1 MNIVW
6 RFFTVASLPVC
17 VLYCLLYCSG
27 PAVSGCAATSLSVV
41 VMDGE
46 NPLPGRPGCPG
57 FCSLCLSY
65 RNRPSEP
72 LALFLKKKPAA
83 RPRPVHGGHGCAG
96 IPSAASLFG
105 WYTGPLRRP
114 KKGPSLAATPPAT
127 FRPLALFARRA
138 GLRQTP
144 TPTSADALSNPGP
157 PGDVVPPSPHNLRA
171 TPRRSCCRRTRTTV
185 RARVQSRNTG
195 WRSRGTME
203 STYTWP
209 GREIRPR
216 RRWAA
221 CGRCR

>member
-127 FRPLALFARRA
+127 VRPLKPIARRA
-138 GLRQTP
+138 GLLQRLCPGRRMLPCRSPAPRAIWFRCHP
-144 TPTSADALSNPGP
+144 TTQSRGSRRNHPSNPP
-157 PGDVVPPSPHNLRA
+157 F
-171 TPRRSCCRRTRTTV
+171 
-185 RARVQSRNTG
+185 
-195 WRSRGTME
+195 
-203 STYTWP
+203 
-209 GREIRPR
+209 
-216 RRWAA
+216 
-221 CGRCR
+221 

>member
-46 NPLPGRPGCPG
+46 NPLPGCPGCPG

-127 FRPLALFARRA
+127 VRPLKPIARRA
-138 GLRQTP
+138 GLLQR
-144 TPTSADALSNPGP
+144 LCPGGRVLP
-157 PGDVVPPSPHNLRA
+157 CRSPAPRA
-171 TPRRSCCRRTRTTV
+171 IWFRCRRTTISPHSRRHRPPPTCPVTFRPWHV
-185 RARVQSRNTG
+185 VSGARIIPS
-195 WRSRGTME
+195 
-203 STYTWP
+203 
-209 GREIRPR
+209 
-216 RRWAA
+216 AA
-221 CGRCR
+221 PCSIY